1 MAARDE
7 EVFDAVVRRWS
18 KWWSDVPETLERQES
33 TVVASIL
40 NLGLREGGIT
50 QSALRKELGM
60 NQPRLSKLMD
70 KLATAGWI
78 EPAKSKGKSRSKK
91 TDSRFRSMTTAG
103 SARDGILSLKHDL
116 KALLRPPRAE
126 KPPARGRATKSGSR
140 ARKVT
145 RPQEMR
151 LLPQFLAAETK
162 S

>member
-60 NQPRLSKLMD
+60 NQPRLSQQ
-70 KLATAGWI
+70 
-78 EPAKSKGKSRSKK
+78 
-91 TDSRFRSMTTAG
+91 
-103 SARDGILSLKHDL
+103 SLKA
-116 KALLRPPRAE
+116 KAAPRRLIA
-126 KPPARGRATKSGSR
+126 ASGR
-140 ARKVT
+140 
-145 RPQEMR
+145 
-151 LLPQFLAAETK
+151 
-162 S
+162 